1 MVMVASLHITYPSGE
16 QLRTVEGPLN
26 ELSWQDRNPIEAY
39 SASGGRTCI
48 QTEDHSTGVPESLG
62 WVQVQLREVILNKAK
77 QSPTLKAVQER
88 NTPVRPG
95 AFVFC
100 ERVSGAMRF
109 KVEAAPGGSL
119 PVEKAASLLAMHC
132 LVRGLTPCDYTVL
145 VVPRGTLLDSVGQRA
160 QELLDLGRA
169 IGTGVRLSP
178 REREVLECV
187 LMNKSNKEIGSQLN
201 ICERTVKFHVSAL
214 LAKFNVRDRA
224 GLAREATV
232 GLLPKNDLPT
242 ETTFSFPVIA
252 QQEHKNVPQG
262 AGLSRVLRMTR
273 NQSFA

>member
-1 MVMVASLHITYPSGE
+1 
-16 QLRTVEGPLN
+16 
-26 ELSWQDRNPIEAY
+26 
-39 SASGGRTCI
+39 
-48 QTEDHSTGVPESLG
+48 
-62 WVQVQLREVILNKAK
+62 
-77 QSPTLKAVQER
+77 
-88 NTPVRPG
+88 VRPG

-109 KVEAAPGGSL
+109 KVEAAPGGNL

-187 LMNKSNKEIGSQLN
+187 LVNKSNKEIGSQLN
-201 ICERTVKFHVSAL
+201 ICERTVKFHVSGL
-214 LAKFNVRDRA
+214 LAKFKVRDRA
-224 GLAREATV
+224 GLIREATMR
-232 GLLPKNDLPT
+232 LLPENDLPG
-242 ETTFSFPVIA
+242 ETAFSFPVIA
-252 QQEHKNVPQG
+252 PQEDKSVPQG
-262 AGLSRVLRMTR
+262 AGLGRVLRMTR

>member
-1 MVMVASLHITYPSGE
+1 
-16 QLRTVEGPLN
+16 
-26 ELSWQDRNPIEAY
+26 
-39 SASGGRTCI
+39 
-48 QTEDHSTGVPESLG
+48 
-62 WVQVQLREVILNKAK
+62 
-77 QSPTLKAVQER
+77 
-88 NTPVRPG
+88 VRPG

-109 KVEAAPGGSL
+109 KVEAAPGGNL

-169 IGTGVRLSP
+169 IGTDVRLSP

-187 LMNKSNKEIGSQLN
+187 LVNKSNKEIGAQLN
-201 ICERTVKFHVSAL
+201 ICERTVKFHVSGL
-214 LAKFNVRDRA
+214 LAKFKVRDRA
-224 GLAREATV
+224 GLIREATMR
-232 GLLPKNDLPT
+232 LLPENDLPR
-242 ETTFSFPVIA
+242 ETAFSFPVIA
-252 QQEHKNVPQG
+252 PQEDKGVPQG
-262 AGLSRVLRMTR
+262 VGLGRVLRMAR

>member
-1 MVMVASLHITYPSGE
+1 
-16 QLRTVEGPLN
+16 
-26 ELSWQDRNPIEAY
+26 
-39 SASGGRTCI
+39 
-48 QTEDHSTGVPESLG
+48 
-62 WVQVQLREVILNKAK
+62 
-77 QSPTLKAVQER
+77 
-88 NTPVRPG
+88 VRPG

-109 KVEAAPGGSL
+109 KVEAARGGSL

-224 GLAREATV
+224 GLVREATV
-232 GLLPKNDLPT
+232 GLLPKNDLPA
-242 ETTFSFPVIA
+242 ETAFSLPVIA
-252 QQEHKNVPQG
+252 RQDNKNVPQG

>member
-1 MVMVASLHITYPSGE
+1 M
-16 QLRTVEGPLN
+16 
-26 ELSWQDRNPIEAY
+26 
-39 SASGGRTCI
+39 
-48 QTEDHSTGVPESLG
+48 
-62 WVQVQLREVILNKAK
+62 
-77 QSPTLKAVQER
+77 
-88 NTPVRPG
+88 RPG

-100 ERVSGAMRF
+100 ERVSGAIRF
-109 KVEAAPGGSL
+109 KVEAAPGGTL

-169 IGTGVRLSP
+169 IGTGVRVSP

-201 ICERTVKFHVSAL
+201 ICERTVKFHVSGL
-214 LAKFNVRDRA
+214 LAKFKVRDRA
-224 GLAREATV
+224 GLVREATI
-232 GLLPKNDLPT
+232 GLLPRNDVPG

-252 QQEHKNVPQG
+252 QQGNKGVPQST
-262 AGLSRVLRMTR
+262 GLSRVVRMNR
-273 NQSFA
+273 SQSIA

>member
-1 MVMVASLHITYPSGE
+1 M
-16 QLRTVEGPLN
+16 
-26 ELSWQDRNPIEAY
+26 
-39 SASGGRTCI
+39 
-48 QTEDHSTGVPESLG
+48 
-62 WVQVQLREVILNKAK
+62 
-77 QSPTLKAVQER
+77 
-88 NTPVRPG
+88 RPG

-187 LMNKSNKEIGSQLN
+187 LMNKSNK
-201 ICERTVKFHVSAL
+201 
-214 LAKFNVRDRA
+214 
-224 GLAREATV
+224 
-232 GLLPKNDLPT
+232 
-242 ETTFSFPVIA
+242 
-252 QQEHKNVPQG
+252 
-262 AGLSRVLRMTR
+262 
-273 NQSFA
+273 